1 MRYRSIFVLFVL
13 SLASCAELSTLT
25 QTTTPP
31 APLTEGE
38 VIRGLKAALE
48 KGITEASKQASQTN
62 GYYGNSLIKIPFP
75 PDAEKVETRLRQMG
89 LGGEVDTFIT
99 SLNRAAEQA
108 SKEAVDV
115 FVGAIRQMTIEDA
128 WGILRG
134 EQDAAT
140 LYLKR
145 TTTPELERRFQPIV
159 SNALNTVNATK
170 YYGDLVNTY
179 NKIPLVTR
187 VDPDLEGYATQKAID
202 GLFVLVA
209 QEEAKIREDPVA
221 RTSDILKRVFGY
233 EGS

>member
-1 MRYRSIFVLFVL
+1 MRYLSIFVLFVL

>member
-1 MRYRSIFVLFVL
+1 MRYLSIFVLFVL

-140 LYLKR
+140 QYLKR